1 MYLALSL
8 LEALFYHNCQGERTP
23 ILKAFY
29 SFELSP
35 NGEIRG
41 CTIREAD
48 GSCALQGKGRV
59 FPWLS
64 YSQMASAKGVG
75 RGKAV
80 ETPSKATAKYS

>member
-59 FPWLS
+59 FP
-64 YSQMASAKGVG
+64 
-75 RGKAV
+75 
-80 ETPSKATAKYS
+80 